1 MPSRSLS
8 LVNRPRAFAAGL
20 FSNYDINIYDG
31 TYTLP
36 ETLIMN
42 TG

>member
-1 MPSRSLS
+1 MLS
-8 LVNRPRAFAAGL
+8 SPRVFAGGL

-36 ETLIMN
+36 QTLVMH